1 MGQIPCRSSTTE
13 CVSNDNICDGSFD
26 CGDRSDE
33 LFCGEIWLKGV
44 NDTFLM
50 TTRIVGVY

>member
-44 NDTFLM
+44 NDTFLI
-50 TTRIVGVY
+50 TTRIVGVH